1 MLSIFSF
8 LGTYLR
14 FSTSLFNIITT
25 KSRVLDFVFHLLPA
39 WSFVWTVLMV
49 KDIQTRDRGFLGG
62 LLVFKGIV
70 LFYTGAGTV

>member
-1 MLSIFSF
+1 
-8 LGTYLR
+8 
-14 FSTSLFNIITT
+14 
-25 KSRVLDFVFHLLPA
+25 
-39 WSFVWTVLMV
+39 MV